1 MKFIVWKDMTTI
13 IIETSLKIEEIK
25 EEINLI
31 VYKLEISDVLVEA
44 EFQEYAS
51 TKIITRRNEKMN
63 GHLISISFPY
73 YENSYFDEDAG
84 VEIIKSG
91 DVSIR
96 VARKNKNIQMKD
108 NISYN
113 KVDDMY
119 YYIV

>member
-25 EEINLI
+25 EEINLM

>member
-1 MKFIVWKDMTTI
+1 MMTI
-13 IIETSLKIEEIK
+13 IIKTSLKIEEIK
-25 EEINLI
+25 EEINLM

-51 TKIITRRNEKMN
+51 AKIITRRNEKMN

-84 VEIIKSG
+84 IEIIKSG